1 MKFAI
6 KVLALLAFS
15 AATAF
20 AACPPNLPYGC
31 HPMPN
36 GKMACGCGE

>member
-6 KVLALLAFS
+6 KVLALLAFT

-20 AACPPNLPYGC
+20 AGCPSYAPYGC
-31 HPMPN
+31 HPTYN
-36 GKMACGCGE
+36 GKMACGCGG